1 MGNEEEINEK
11 KKQKLKNFMNS
22 FSSEKIFPKKNDN
35 RFLKKNIKKSDL
47 TQEEIE
53 ILNCLSKPKDA

>member
-22 FSSEKIFPKKNDN
+22 FSSEKIFPKKKMIID
-35 RFLKKNIKKSDL
+35 F
-47 TQEEIE
+47 
-53 ILNCLSKPKDA
+53 